1 MLSVSFMLRLT
12 YAIMQLILQGKSV
25 ILLAV
30 KVVSASVLPITA
42 LAKSKLVDRYPP
54 HPYLNQI

>member
-1 MLSVSFMLRLT
+1 MLRLT

-30 KVVSASVLPITA
+30 KVVSALVLPIAA